1 MTQLIPDLAG
11 LAESGPVERPTS
23 PVAGASDKNHG
34 PARAI
39 APVKPYGGPVA
50 RVGLAEVRP

>member
-1 MTQLIPDLAG
+1 MTQLSPDRAG
-11 LAESGPVERPTS
+11 LAESGPVGRPTS

-34 PARAI
+34 PARAN